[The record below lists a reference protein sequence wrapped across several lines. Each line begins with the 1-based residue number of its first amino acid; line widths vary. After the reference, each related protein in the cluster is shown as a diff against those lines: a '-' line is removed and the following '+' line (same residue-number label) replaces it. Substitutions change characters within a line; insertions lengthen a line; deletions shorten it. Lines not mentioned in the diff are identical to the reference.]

1 MQLSDFDYDL
11 PPELI
16 AQEPL
21 PDRAA
26 SRMLLV
32 NPANG
37 KLEDRRF
44 AELPELLSPGDLV
57 VFNNTRVFPARLLG
71 RRRGERSQPIGKNN
85 PALREYLSAEVE
97 LLLTRRENDNIWQGL
112 VHPGR
117 KIRVGEVLV
126 FGDGALEAEVLGR
139 GEYGSRRVRL
149 RPSALASRG
158 KLPLAREGTVDELAA
173 DEATVEALIDRIGHV
188 PLPPYIH
195 RADQPRDRET
205 YQTVYARVRGAV
217 AAPTAGL
224 HFTPHVLA
232 QLAERGIETTEI
244 TLHVGPGTFRPVHVQ
259 RVEEHRMDPEVFEIS
274 DEAAARV
281 NRALAENRRVVA
293 VGTTSVRTLEHAART
308 HGGRIEPG
316 HGESDL
322 FIYPGF
328 EFRVIR
334 ALVTNFHLP
343 RSTLLMLVSA
353 FAGREMILTAYRHA
367 VEQRY
372 RFYSYGDC
380 MLIV

>member
-1 MQLSDFDYDL
+1 MHLHDFDYHL

-26 SRMLLV
+26 SRMMVL
-32 NPANG
+32 NRAAQTF
-37 KLEDRRF
+37 EDRRF
-44 AELPELLSPGDLV
+44 ADLPDLLDPGDLL

-71 RRRGERSQPIGKNN
+71 RRLGARSQPIGKNN
-85 PALREYLSAEVE
+85 SALHEYLSAEIE
-97 LLLTRRENDNIWQGL
+97 LLLTRHESGNVWQGL

-117 KIRVGEVLV
+117 KVRVGEILV
-126 FGDGALEAEVLGR
+126 FGDGSLEAEVLGR
-139 GEYGSRRVRL
+139 GEHGLRRVRL
-149 RPSALASRG
+149 RPASTSSPDADG
-158 KLPLAREGTVDELAA
+158 A
-173 DEATVEALIDRIGHV
+173 DESAVDSIIDRIGHV

-195 RADQPRDRET
+195 RSDEPRDRET

-224 HFTPHVLA
+224 HFTPQILA
-232 QLAERGIETTEI
+232 KLAERGVETAEI
-244 TLHVGPGTFRPVHVQ
+244 TLHVGPGTFRPVQ
-259 RVEEHRMDPEVFEIS
+259 AETVETHHMDPEEFEIGE
-274 DEAAARV
+274 EAAERV
-281 NRALAENRRVVA
+281 NPALDAGRRVVA
-293 VGTTSVRTLEHAART
+293 AGTTCVRTLEHAARAR
-308 HGGRIEPG
+308 GGRIEPG
-316 HGESDL
+316 RGDTNL

-328 EFRVIR
+328 DFRVVS
-334 ALVTNFHLP
+334 AMLTNFHLP

-353 FAGREMILTAYRHA
+353 LAGRDLTLRAYQHA
-367 VEQRY
+367 VEERY

>member
-1 MQLSDFDYDL
+1 MRLHDFDYEL

-21 PDRAA
+21 ADRAA
-26 SRMLLV
+26 SRMMLL
-32 NPANG
+32 NQAAKAFEN
-37 KLEDRRF
+37 RRF
-44 AELPELLSPGDLV
+44 AELPALLRPGDLL

-71 RRRGERSQPIGKNN
+71 HRRGAGSQPIGKNN
-85 PALREYLSAEVE
+85 PRLREYLTAEVE
-97 LLLTRRENDNIWQGL
+97 LLLTRRESANIWQGL

-139 GEYGSRRVRL
+139 GDYGLRRVRL
-149 RPSALASRG
+149 RL
-158 KLPLAREGTVDELAA
+158 GTSWNDSTRDSKSDAA
-173 DEATVEALIDRIGHV
+173 DESAVDALIDRIGHI
-188 PLPPYIH
+188 PLPPYVH
-195 RADQPRDRET
+195 RADEPRDREA

-224 HFTPHVLA
+224 HFTP
-232 QLAERGIETTEI
+232 QILAELAGCEVEMAEI
-244 TLHVGPGTFRPVHVQ
+244 TLHVGPGTFRPVHAEH
-259 RVEEHRMDPEVFEIS
+259 VEEHRMDPEVFEIGE
-274 DEAAARV
+274 EAAVRV
-281 NRALAENRRVVA
+281 NRALIEGRRVVA
-293 VGTTSVRTLEHAART
+293 VGTTCVRTLEHAVRT

-316 HGESDL
+316 RSETNL

-328 EFRVIR
+328 DFRVVG
-334 ALVTNFHLP
+334 ALLTNFHLP

-353 FAGREMILTAYRHA
+353 FAGRELTLGAYRHA
-367 VEQRY
+367 VEERY